1 MDAIIGAGGQIKPND
16 PLSGLLTVGK
26 PKALLPIAGKPMVQ
40 WTLDAVAGS
49 EQIENVIIIGLDEKH
64 SLNCGAKNVHYIQSG
79 DTIFDNARSGCRL
92 VLDLNPKATQA
103 LWISADLPLIE
114 PPMLDWFI
122 NQVGMSIHDL
132 YYQIIDRNVMESR
145 FPKSRRTY
153 TKLKG
158 KTVCGGDVS
167 AIDPNIA
174 ANVHPAF
181 KKISAARKSVM
192 KQASLVGFWPLL
204 LLITQ
209 QMTTTTATKIIRNRL
224 GLDGIFV
231 DTPFAEMGMDV
242 DKPEQYEIAEQIL
255 EQRSRL

>member
-16 PLSGLLTVGK
+16 PLSGLLTEGK

-49 EQIENVIIIGLDEKH
+49 EQIDNVIIIGLNEKH
-64 SLNCGAKNVHYIQSG
+64 SLNCGSKNVYYIQSG
-79 DTIFDNARSGCRL
+79 NTIFDNARSGCSL
-92 VLDLNPKATQA
+92 ALELNPKATQV

-122 NQVGMSIHDL
+122 NKVGMSQHEL

-167 AIDPNIA
+167 AINPNIA

-181 KKISAARKSVM
+181 KKISASRKNVM
-192 KQASLVGFWPLL
+192 KQARLVGIWPLL
-204 LLITQ
+204 LLITR
-209 QMTTTTATKIIRNRL
+209 QMTTTTAAKIIRNRL

-231 DTPFAEMGMDV
+231 DTPYAEMGMDI
-242 DKPEQYEIAEQIL
+242 DKLEQYKVVKQIL
-255 EQRSRL
+255 EQRSIL

>member
-1 MDAIIGAGGQIKPND
+1 
-16 PLSGLLTVGK
+16 
-26 PKALLPIAGKPMVQ
+26 
-40 WTLDAVAGS
+40 
-49 EQIENVIIIGLDEKH
+49 
-64 SLNCGAKNVHYIQSG
+64 
-79 DTIFDNARSGCRL
+79 
-92 VLDLNPKATQA
+92 
-103 LWISADLPLIE
+103 
-114 PPMLDWFI
+114 
-122 NQVGMSIHDL
+122 
-132 YYQIIDRNVMESR
+132 
-145 FPKSRRTY
+145 
-153 TKLKG
+153 LKG